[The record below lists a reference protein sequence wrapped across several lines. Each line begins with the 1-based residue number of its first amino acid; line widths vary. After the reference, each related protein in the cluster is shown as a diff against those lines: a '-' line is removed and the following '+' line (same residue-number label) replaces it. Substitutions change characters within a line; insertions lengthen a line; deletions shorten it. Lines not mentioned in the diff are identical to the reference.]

1 MRITRQLIKQ
11 NTPVTVTYGDRWVLR
26 RKVTV
31 SITRR
36 CSGGRS
42 LLIHIVQRILSVV
55 PWGNIIF
62 MQLIVNYTEFVC
74 KTILVR
80 RRRPCPLN
88 LYASASKN
96 TKVPLHRVLAVRTY
110 VMCGIIIVIRIPFLE
125 WVFQQRMGCEW
136 IADFIM
142 YVLGSHKSQ

>member
-26 RKVTV
+26 RQVTV

-88 LYASASKN
+88 MYASASKN

-110 VMCGIIIVIRIPFLE
+110 VRHHHRHPYPIPGVGVPAE
-125 WVFQQRMGCEW
+125 NGVRMNCRFYNVRTRS
-136 IADFIM
+136 A
-142 YVLGSHKSQ
+142 